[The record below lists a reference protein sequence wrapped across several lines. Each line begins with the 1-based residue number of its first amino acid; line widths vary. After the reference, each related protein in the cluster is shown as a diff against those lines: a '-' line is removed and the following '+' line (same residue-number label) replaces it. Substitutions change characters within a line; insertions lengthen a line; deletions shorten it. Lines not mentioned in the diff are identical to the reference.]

1 MRRRAIIAP
10 TFKASPWRRG
20 GFCRRAGTVPRT
32 GVWHQPGPGIGLL
45 LVSLLVLAGLIAAA
59 AGPLSNAPAAP
70 LDRVLP
76 DLVSDPPEGP
86 VLQIYDYGSGDN
98 HLLLRFNGYVH
109 NRGSG
114 ALEMRGSQ
122 PSGNRMASVA
132 QRIRLVGGTYV
143 DDTSRGAQIIYEDAD
158 GHDHWHLKDVSRYTL
173 WNQAKTAAVAPS
185 MKVGFCLEDGERRE
199 RNGPATK
206 VYTSALTSFCRN
218 WEPQADSVYQGVS
231 AGWRDI
237 YFKTVAFQ
245 WVDVSDV
252 PPGVYRLGS
261 RIDPQNV
268 VIESNESNNGDGF
281 AASAS
286 TIPGYVAGPVAP
298 PPATLGQPTTIQLS
312 ATMFGSPGARRF
324 RAESAPKHGTINRA
338 VGETFTASQLVYTP
352 DPGYKGPDDFEY
364 SALDSTSAFPV
375 NPVRAVVSL
384 SAGHPPPSV
393 QISRAPKAIVAGTS
407 VELLATVLWENQ
419 EASWS
424 VDGKPGGD
432 ADSGTISPAG
442 LYVAP
447 DVVPP
452 SGSVTVR
459 ASTPSGA
466 SDEVTIKILP
476 PPVPEPAPSADP
488 LGGNP
493 ADPPGGYPVRAF
505 DKNTNPLGPL
515 HVERYGRLLVVSLR
529 AHRSGVVRVTVDLG
543 KRRIGWCR
551 MKTPKDGNLTCRIRV
566 GKSLI
571 LRRMKV
577 TASLRAKGKLIG
589 IRRSSVRAA
598 AHAHHHH

>member
-1 MRRRAIIAP
+1 MSRAIIAP

-59 AGPLSNAPAAP
+59 AGPLSSAPAAP

-122 PSGNRMASVA
+122 PSGNRMTSVA

-218 WEPQADSVYQGVS
+218 WEPEADSVYQGVS

-281 AASAS
+281 AAGAS

-312 ATMFGSPGARRF
+312 ATTFGSPGARRF
-324 RAESAPKHGTINRA
+324 RVESAPKHGTINRA

-352 DPGYKGPDDFEY
+352 DPGYKGPTTSSTRPSTHERVPGQPGQSRRLPQRRA
-364 SALDSTSAFPV
+364 SAAKRPDLEGAQGDRGRNQRGAAGHRSVGEPGSELERGRQAGGRCRLGHHQPGRPLRRTRRRAAERLGDGSCQHSLGRIRPGHDQDPAATRARAGAFGRSPWWQSRRSAGRLSRSCLRQEHEPAR
-375 NPVRAVVSL
+375 PPARGAVRATT
-384 SAGHPPPSV
+384 ARG
-393 QISRAPKAIVAGTS
+393 
-407 VELLATVLWENQ
+407 
-419 EASWS
+419 
-424 VDGKPGGD
+424 
-432 ADSGTISPAG
+432 
-442 LYVAP
+442 
-447 DVVPP
+447 
-452 SGSVTVR
+452 
-459 ASTPSGA
+459 
-466 SDEVTIKILP
+466 
-476 PPVPEPAPSADP
+476 EPARPP
-488 LGGNP
+488 LRR
-493 ADPPGGYPVRAF
+493 RARHRR
-505 DKNTNPLGPL
+505 P
-515 HVERYGRLLVVSLR
+515 RQA
-529 AHRSGVVRVTVDLG
+529 AHRLVPHENSQGRQPDLPNPRQQEPDPASHEG
-543 KRRIGWCR
+543 DRPACGRRE
-551 MKTPKDGNLTCRIRV
+551 
-566 GKSLI
+566 S
-571 LRRMKV
+571 
-577 TASLRAKGKLIG
+577 
-589 IRRSSVRAA
+589 
-598 AHAHHHH
+598 